1 MKPPKQ
7 KPKLSNL
14 LYSKS
19 PYWVVLC
26 LGAGLGLPVA
36 PTHAQDEVLM
46 APPVFV
52 GIDESGPTWKT
63 TKQLIKAAEDGNP
76 HACFQYAQL
85 LEVGDQVKQ
94 DESKAFIFYQKAAL
108 NDHPEAVF
116 RVGKAYH
123 EGLLGQTE
131 NYKLA
136 FDYYQRAA
144 YLGSPAA
151 TYNVGAM
158 LVSGRGMRRDYVEG
172 LAWLMLAAERGTD
185 PGSVEQVKTRL
196 QRYPDRIERAGK
208 RLDGIKTEIARGT
221 NALEDEPDLAP
232 KMAAPATPTIKP
244 QVTAPAMPSFAP
256 TAPKPSFG
264 IPKISIPKPK
274 PPPVEPEPE
283 STPAP

>member
-7 KPKLSNL
+7 KLKPSNL

-19 PYWVVLC
+19 PYWVALC
-26 LGAGLGLPVA
+26 LGGCLAINVVS
-36 PTHAQDEVLM
+36 AQAAEKVIM

-52 GIDESGPTWKT
+52 GIAEEGPTWKT
-63 TKQLIKAAEDGNP
+63 TKQLVKAAEDGNP

-85 LEVGDQVKQ
+85 LEVGDQVEQ
-94 DESKAFIFYQKAAL
+94 DETKAFIYYQKAAL
-108 NDHPEAVF
+108 NDHPESVF

-123 EGLLGQTE
+123 EGLLNQTV
-131 NYKLA
+131 NHKLA
-136 FDYYQRAA
+136 FEYYQRAA

-196 QRYPDRIERAGK
+196 KRYPDRIERAGK
-208 RLDGIKTEIARGT
+208 RLDGIKSEIARGT

-232 KMAAPATPTIKP
+232 VVAAPATPTIKP

-274 PPPVEPEPE
+274 PPPVNPEPE
-283 STPAP
+283 STP

>member
-1 MKPPKQ
+1 MMPL
-7 KPKLSNL
+7 KPKPKNASYLT
-14 LYSKS
+14 S
-19 PYWVVLC
+19 PHWVALC
-26 LGAGLGLPVA
+26 LVAGLVLPATPV
-36 PTHAQDEVLM
+36 HAQDEVLV

-52 GIDESGPTWKT
+52 GIDDNAPTWKT
-63 TKQLIKAAEDGNP
+63 TQQLVKAAEDGNP

-85 LEVGDQVKQ
+85 LEVGDQVKP
-94 DESKAFIFYQKAAL
+94 DEAKAFTYYQKAAL
-108 NDHPEAVF
+108 NDHAEAVF

-123 EGLLGQTE
+123 EGLLGQTV
-131 NYKLA
+131 NHKLA

-144 YLGSPAA
+144 YLGSPTA

-196 QRYPDRIERAGK
+196 KRYPDRIENAAK
-208 RLDGIKTEIARGT
+208 RLAGIKTEIARGT

-232 KMAAPATPTIKP
+232 AVAAPATPTIKP
-244 QVTAPAMPSFAP
+244 QVTAPAMPSLAP
-256 TAPKPSFG
+256 AAPKPSFG
-264 IPKISIPKPK
+264 IPKISIPKSK
-274 PPPVEPEPE
+274 PPPIEPEQE